1 MRSSYRP
8 PAGFLLGIVCRA
20 NSLEAHHRSAFLQG
34 TRGETDWFVTPPLP
48 KNVLLSSTL
57 TSLSVGAFCPH
68 PQMSGLMGRADCHG
82 QH

>member
-8 PAGFLLGIVCRA
+8 PAASLLRIVCRA
-20 NSLEAHHRSAFLQG
+20 NSLDAHRRSTFFQG
-34 TRGETDWFVTPPLP
+34 TRAETDWFVTPP

-57 TSLSVGAFCPH
+57 TSLRMGAFCPH
-68 PQMSGLMGRADCHG
+68 PQMSGLMGRADCHS